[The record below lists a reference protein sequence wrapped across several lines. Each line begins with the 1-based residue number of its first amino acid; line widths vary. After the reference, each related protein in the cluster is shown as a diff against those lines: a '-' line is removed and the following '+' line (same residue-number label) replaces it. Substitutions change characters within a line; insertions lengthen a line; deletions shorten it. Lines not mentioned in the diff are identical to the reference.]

1 MGDES
6 AKRAA
11 QEFLAAKIIEEGQTR
26 EAQLNQE
33 AAITLGPT
41 LWKRV
46 ASTVTSQCRDWN
58 SVTNEQ
64 SLTCKRHS
72 AISASCVPEGP
83 IRWSC
88 IMDSR
93 KGFIIIKNSARPEN
107 EPDTILRIVGY
118 SNGSGRD
125 AHLVRSTS
133 EPVNLELLILGHLRV
148 LAGLS
153 RLAE

>member
-88 IMDSR
+88 IMIPGRVSSSSR
-93 KGFIIIKNSARPEN
+93 
-107 EPDTILRIVGY
+107 IL
-118 SNGSGRD
+118 
-125 AHLVRSTS
+125 LVLKMNRTQFFASWATRTA
-133 EPVNLELLILGHLRV
+133 PGATLISYAAQANR
-148 LAGLS
+148 
-153 RLAE
+153 